1 MATVKESYRWSR
13 SGLVSRQEIIRLY
26 EWLMRIGKIEKN
38 GAAHTRLKELKKRK
52 W

>member
-1 MATVKESYRWSR
+1 METTNWP
-13 SGLVSRQEIIRLY
+13 SGIVSRKEIIRLY

>member
-1 MATVKESYRWSR
+1 MEIAKGHYRWT
-13 SGLVSRQEIIRLY
+13 SGIVSRKEIIRLY